1 MSRLTVFENVTL
13 DGVMQAP
20 GRSDEDTR
28 GGFTYGGWAMGY
40 QDEVMMEFATASMA
54 GEGGMLF
61 GRPTYEDLLG
71 YWTSVTEPNP
81 FTDSLVNAPKYIA
94 SRSQDTVL
102 AWPNSTLLAGD
113 AIKEVG
119 KLLETS
125 DVPLT
130 ILGSG
135 ELVRSLHPGGL
146 IDRYV
151 LQIHPVVLGSG
162 TQLFSPGQHADLKLA
177 RSITTNTGV
186 IIAVYEA
193 QQ

>member
-1 MSRLTVFENVTL
+1 M
-13 DGVMQAP
+13 
-20 GRSDEDTR
+20 
-28 GGFTYGGWAMGY
+28 
-40 QDEVMMEFATASMA
+40 
-54 GEGGMLF
+54 
-61 GRPTYEDLLG
+61 
-71 YWTSVTEPNP
+71 
-81 FTDSLVNAPKYIA
+81 
-94 SRSQDTVL
+94 